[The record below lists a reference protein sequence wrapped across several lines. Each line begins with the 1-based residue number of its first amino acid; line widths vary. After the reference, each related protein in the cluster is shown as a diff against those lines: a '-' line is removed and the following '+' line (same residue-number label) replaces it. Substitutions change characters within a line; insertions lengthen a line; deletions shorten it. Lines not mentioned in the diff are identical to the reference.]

1 MFNFMKKKNC
11 MSGRSADLIENIT
24 DFYREER
31 FTFMLMLERKRA
43 ERTRRPFMLT
53 LIDISRIIEDG
64 TGGKFLIKMYDI
76 LRDVIRE
83 TDIKGWYKDLSVIG
97 IIFVEIAENGKDIL
111 CTKLYDK
118 LEKVFEQDHLNRINI
133 SYFIFPEEVIKDGNK
148 NHNTHRIFY
157 PELSKKN
164 PVQRHSSAFKRVIDI
179 IGSITG
185 IIIFSP
191 AFLVSS
197 ILIKVT
203 SNGPFIFKQERIGEF
218 GKRFNMLKLRT
229 MHTNCNAESHKRF
242 ICNFI
247 NNSNSMGTDSNRNNI
262 DYKMTDDKRI
272 TPIGKILRK
281 SSLDEI
287 PQFINVLKGEMS
299 LVGPRPPIPYE
310 FELYDLW
317 HRRRIMEFK
326 PGITGLWQVEGRS
339 STTFDEMVRMDIRY
353 INDWSLL
360 KDMKILLKTPIVV
373 LKTKGAY

>member
-1 MFNFMKKKNC
+1 
-11 MSGRSADLIENIT
+11 MSTSSAGLIEHNNG
-24 DFYREER
+24 FYGEDI
-31 FTFMLMLERKRA
+31 FISMLMLERKRA

-53 LIDISRIIEDG
+53 LIDVSKIAGDGKADKVLIE
-64 TGGKFLIKMYDI
+64 LYNV
-76 LRDVIRE
+76 LRAIIRE
-83 TDIKGWYKDLSVIG
+83 TDIKGWYQHLSVIG
-97 IIFVEIAENGKDIL
+97 IIFVDITGSDKDIL

-118 LEKVFEQDHLNRINI
+118 LRNVLSQEHLNKIDI
-133 SYFIFPEEVIKDGNK
+133 SCFIFPEEIIKDRNE
-148 NHNTHRIFY
+148 NHDTHRKFY

-164 PVQRHSSAFKRVIDI
+164 ASGRHSPFIKRVMDI
-179 IGSITG
+179 IGSIIG

-203 SNGPFIFKQERIGEF
+203 SNGPFIFKQERIGEL
-218 GKRFNMLKLRT
+218 GKKFNMLKLRT
-229 MHTNCNAESHKRF
+229 MHANCNLESHKSF

-247 NNSNSMGTDSNRNNI
+247 TNSNNIGVDSRRNNI
-262 DYKMTDDKRI
+262 DYKMTDDERV
-272 TPIGKILRK
+272 TPIGKLLRK

-310 FELYDLW
+310 LEFYDLW

-353 INDWSLL
+353 INEWSLL
-360 KDMKILLKTPIVV
+360 TDIKIMLKTPIVV
-373 LKTKGAY
+373 LKAKGAY